1 MQLPLQTFSTLVAN
15 AAAAVQG
22 AASQLLDLT
31 VGSTLRAI
39 LEANASMALWLQ
51 WLTLQVLRTTRA
63 ATSEGSDLDS
73 WMADYA
79 FSRLSASAAAGQA
92 TFSRFVALSN
102 ALVPA
107 GTRIRTTDAS
117 QTFVV
122 LADPTNATWQAGQ
135 VGFQL
140 AVGVSSVTLPI
151 QAAAVG
157 VTGNVQAGAIS
168 LLATALP
175 GIDSVTN
182 SAPLSGGVD
191 SEADASLRQR
201 FQNYLASLSRA
212 TLVAVESAVSNVQL
226 GLSFIVKENINPD
239 GTAHPGNF
247 LVVVDD
253 GTGAP
258 PPALLTEIALA
269 VDVVRP
275 VGTSFAVLAPTLLPA
290 AISLTVTSDGGIAP
304 SVLASL
310 VSNAITAYV
319 DGLPIGAT
327 LPFSRIT
334 QVAFAASSSVTNV
347 TSVSLNG
354 GSADL
359 SPGSIGVIRTSA
371 VQVN

>member
-51 WLTLQVLRTTRA
+51 WLILQVLRTTRA

-92 TFSRFVALSN
+92 TFSRFVALST

-107 GTRIRTTDAS
+107 GSRVRTADAS

-122 LADPTNATWQAGQ
+122 LADPTNATWQAAQ
-135 VGFQL
+135 SGFQL
-140 AVGVSSVTLPI
+140 AAGISSVTLPI

-157 VTGNVQAGAIS
+157 VAGNVQAGAIS

-175 GIDSVTN
+175 GIDGVTN
-182 SAPLSGGVD
+182 AAPLFGGVD
-191 SEADASLRQR
+191 SESDASLRQR
-201 FQNYLASLSRA
+201 FRNYLASLSRA
-212 TLVAVESAVSNVQL
+212 TLVAVQSAVSNVQL
-226 GLSFIVKENINPD
+226 GLSFVVKENLSPD

-258 PPALLTEIALA
+258 APSLLTEISLA
-269 VDVVRP
+269 VEAVRP

-290 AISLTVTSDGGIAP
+290 AISLAVSSDGSIP
-304 SVLASL
+304 QPVLASL
-310 VSNAITAYV
+310 VSSAITAYV
-319 DGLPIGAT
+319 DSLPIGAA

-334 QVAFAASSSVTNV
+334 QVAFAASPSVTNV

-359 SPGSIGVIRTSA
+359 SPGSIGVIRTST